1 VVSTCMLE
9 RISRVRPFEQ
19 GSSQMELRE
28 IGEIGEMAISS
39 HQWQSPLNRGRRKWS
54 SARLAR
60 LARWQSVVIS
70 GNHL

>member
-1 VVSTCMLE
+1 VVSTCMRE
-9 RISRVRPFEQ
+9 RSSWVRPFEQ

-54 SARLAR
+54 SARM
-60 LARWQSVVIS
+60 QPTDHMST
-70 GNHL
+70 GEP